1 MVGIP
6 LLIDRLGKVLDS
18 AVIPMG
24 LVTGVKAR
32 FCILQSWRYS
42 EWCLSWEDFLELRRN
57 VYRWFLGRYDQRE
70 WCGSHPHLCRR
81 DDCKR

>member
-24 LVTGVKAR
+24 VVTGVKAR

-42 EWCLSWEDFLELRRN
+42 EWCLSWEDFFRTSEERLSVVSGPVRAEGVVWETTL
-57 VYRWFLGRYDQRE
+57 FLVQV
-70 WCGSHPHLCRR
+70 
-81 DDCKR
+81 